1 MFVVVSFHEGLLYS
15 DHFCYATTVVRNLI
29 AVADFYTVAA
39 IALSR
44 TIGILRERE
53 AAKLDKDPRSLTYF
67 FLKCTRVVKKMR
79 PRLRELA
86 PMARGTMQP
95 TGCPKVRAHT

>member
-1 MFVVVSFHEGLLYS
+1 MFVVVSVQEGLLYS

-53 AAKLDKDPRSLTYF
+53 IEVATNMLILVSPVQCFSLTHMA
-67 FLKCTRVVKKMR
+67 RKMGS
-79 PRLRELA
+79 RLRDLAMSLEL
-86 PMARGTMQP
+86 
-95 TGCPKVRAHT
+95 K

>member
-1 MFVVVSFHEGLLYS
+1 MFIVVSYQESLLYS
-15 DHFCYATTVVRNLI
+15 DHFCYVTTVVRNLI

-53 AAKLDKDPRSLTYF
+53 KLLNLKKTQYHSHILFRNVQRSVL
-67 FLKCTRVVKKMR
+67 
-79 PRLRELA
+79 
-86 PMARGTMQP
+86 
-95 TGCPKVRAHT
+95 

>member
-1 MFVVVSFHEGLLYS
+1 MFVAVSVHEGLLYS

-44 TIGILRERE
+44 TIGILRE
-53 AAKLDKDPRSLTYF
+53 
-67 FLKCTRVVKKMR
+67 
-79 PRLRELA
+79 
-86 PMARGTMQP
+86 
-95 TGCPKVRAHT
+95 

>member
-1 MFVVVSFHEGLLYS
+1 MFVVVTFHEGLLYS

-44 TIGILRERE
+44 TIGILRQE
-53 AAKLDKDPRSLTYF
+53 KTGGSYV
-67 FLKCTRVVKKMR
+67 FL
-79 PRLRELA
+79 L
-86 PMARGTMQP
+86 
-95 TGCPKVRAHT
+95 

>member
-1 MFVVVSFHEGLLYS
+1 MFVVVSVHEGLLFS

-44 TIGILRERE
+44 TVGILRERE
-53 AAKLDKDPRSLTYF
+53 IEIATFLSSSVRSL
-67 FLKCTRVVKKMR
+67 
-79 PRLRELA
+79 A
-86 PMARGTMQP
+86 
-95 TGCPKVRAHT
+95 